1 MPSRSDSHGWARWGT
16 RLLGDRSTG
25 REMRVFEMRGRD
37 PPGKGVNINDE
48 HSEPLR
54 ETRVGLTN
62 LTNSGLPATIDSW
75 PRS

>member
-1 MPSRSDSHGWARWGT
+1 
-16 RLLGDRSTG
+16 
-25 REMRVFEMRGRD
+25 MRVFEMRGRA